1 MSRPG
6 EAWLATMMKNVSKS
20 FVVGV
25 YLAAALLAVNI
36 IVTLSRSD
44 FPAILPAA
52 YAQRQAPIAGGAGI
66 FVMPAQLSGNTWGCY
81 LIDVDRSTLCC
92 YQYLPGTR
100 ELQFVA
106 ARNYR
111 NDTQLSN
118 FNTSPSPAD
127 IQNLV
132 NKQNQ
137 GGPAQPLP
145 PKTDGN

>member
-1 MSRPG
+1 MLNNTPKSVVLG
-6 EAWLATMMKNVSKS
+6 LYLVAGLLAINIVVSLSKS
-20 FVVGV
+20 E
-25 YLAAALLAVNI
+25 
-36 IVTLSRSD
+36 

-92 YQYLPGTR
+92 YQYFPGTR

-118 FNTSPSPAD
+118 FNTTPSPAE

-137 GGPAQPLP
+137 GGPALPAP
-145 PKTDGN
+145 PKTDGQ

>member
-1 MSRPG
+1 MLKNTPKSVLVG
-6 EAWLATMMKNVSKS
+6 LYLVAGLLALNIVVSLSKS
-20 FVVGV
+20 E
-25 YLAAALLAVNI
+25 
-36 IVTLSRSD
+36 

-92 YQYLPGTR
+92 YQFFPGSS
-100 ELQFVA
+100 ELKFVA

-111 NDTQLSN
+111 NDTALN
-118 FNTSPSPAD
+118 TFNTSPSPAE

-137 GGPAQPLP
+137 GGPALP
-145 PKTDGN
+145 VAPKTEEK

>member
-1 MSRPG
+1 M
-6 EAWLATMMKNVSKS
+6 LKNAPKS
-20 FVVGV
+20 VLVGL
-25 YLAAALLAVNI
+25 YLVAGLLAINI
-36 IVTLSRSD
+36 VVSMSKPD
-44 FPAILPAA
+44 FPSLLPAA

-92 YQYLPGTR
+92 YQFFPGSS
-100 ELQFVA
+100 ELKFVA

-111 NDTQLSN
+111 YDTQVSS
-118 FNTSPSPAD
+118 FNTSPTPAE

-137 GGPAQPLP
+137 GGPAQPQP
-145 PKTDGN
+145 TKTDGQ